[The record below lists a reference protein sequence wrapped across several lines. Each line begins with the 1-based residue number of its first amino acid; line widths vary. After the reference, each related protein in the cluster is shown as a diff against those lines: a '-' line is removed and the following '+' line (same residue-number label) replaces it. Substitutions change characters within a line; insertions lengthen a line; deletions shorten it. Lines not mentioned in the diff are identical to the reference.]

1 MTHRFPVIIL
11 QEQDGMYTAS
21 VPTLRGCHTQAKTLP
36 TLYRRMQEV
45 IALCMDVEKTKKRSV
60 HHETFVGLQHIAVE
74 L

>member
-21 VPTLRGCHTQAKTLP
+21 VPTLRGCHTQARTLP
-36 TLYRRMQEV
+36 ALYRRMQEV

-60 HHETFVGLQHIAVE
+60 PNETFVGLQHIAVE